1 MQKIRQI
8 LIEASSMTQVM
19 VDVRQFLVS
28 PPTVASDG
36 SDCQIPGVFIYLLN
50 ILSKNIINQF
60 IDEAGVMPKQADP
73 IGVVAVSMFAQA
85 EFRWKGLPLIDILL
99 AKFHVVCPILW
110 GVYGDETT
118 EGGRTALGWW
128 REAPGGPWVTEQRH
142 SERMTGLGAGFAALA
157 LRDFSKS
164 KQVNPFPPSNYWHA
178 MACIVNT
185 PPAQVT
191 QTHFIVLKAMIENY
205 IPRFIG
211 YYGQAAKAAL
221 RKAIV
226 EFPQQSPKSIGASGL
241 ATLTATL
248 KRDFFLSL

>member
-1 MQKIRQI
+1 
-8 LIEASSMTQVM
+8 
-19 VDVRQFLVS
+19 
-28 PPTVASDG
+28 
-36 SDCQIPGVFIYLLN
+36 
-50 ILSKNIINQF
+50 
-60 IDEAGVMPKQADP
+60 
-73 IGVVAVSMFAQA
+73 
-85 EFRWKGLPLIDILL
+85 
-99 AKFHVVCPILW
+99 
-110 GVYGDETT
+110 
-118 EGGRTALGWW
+118 
-128 REAPGGPWVTEQRH
+128 
-142 SERMTGLGAGFAALA
+142 

-241 ATLTATL
+241 STLTATL
-248 KRDFFLSL
+248 KRDLHLSL